1 MKLIVHQ
8 FTMGDVEDPD
18 LYAAEP
24 IWKWQQTE
32 AGKWVMENS
41 VETPSW
47 HRVHDGGYYGYYGY
61 QYQIQ
66 ADLNPIDATWYLLK
80 WGTHD

>member
-47 HRVHDGGYYGYYGY
+47 HRVHDGGYYGY
-61 QYQIQ
+61 QYQIR
-66 ADLNPIDATWYLLK
+66 ADFRPIDATWYLLK